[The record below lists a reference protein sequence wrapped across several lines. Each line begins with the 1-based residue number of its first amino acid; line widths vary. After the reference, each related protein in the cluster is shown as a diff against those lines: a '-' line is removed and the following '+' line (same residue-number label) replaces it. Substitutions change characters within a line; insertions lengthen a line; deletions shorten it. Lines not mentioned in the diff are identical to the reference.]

1 MSTCLLIGVSFEARV
16 IHVTRMDAPGR
27 HRRIHDDCQPK
38 GSGFESGILKA
49 PSLSRRG
56 FIGSVLSGV
65 AVTGCMERR
74 ARPLSFSLPWGEAAF
89 HTVNARRFAKEVRG
103 ATEGRVDIH
112 VFSGASLGVKGPQS
126 IRALQE
132 NIVNLADISGFQ
144 QVGTA
149 PVLGLESLPLLIDSM
164 EELALLWSRLR
175 FVVNRKFSELGL
187 KVLYVVPWP
196 QQNIFSKRRLSRPG
210 DLDGLRIRSQAPIMT
225 AFSRALG
232 MAPIQLTNPETVPAL
247 ATGMIDAV
255 ATSTSTA
262 SSQKYWEFLGYTLR
276 TNHLWSSNIVAI
288 NEGAWEKI
296 AELDRAIVEQVAEKL
311 EGQFWQISREEDV
324 KQLQRIEKMGM
335 KTTRPTTE
343 LIEMMRSAAR
353 PLWRDFASS
362 LKPEERVV
370 LKWFI
375 ETVQR

>member
-1 MSTCLLIGVSFEARV
+1 MKDPRFN
-16 IHVTRMDAPGR
+16 
-27 HRRIHDDCQPK
+27 RRILIA
-38 GSGFESGILKA
+38 GTLA
-49 PSLSRRG
+49 
-56 FIGSVLSGV
+56 SVVLG
-65 AVTGCMERR
+65 GCRKQR
-74 ARPLSFSLPWGEAAF
+74 ARPLSFSLPWGEASF
-89 HTVNARRFAKEVRG
+89 HTSNARTFASKVGEKT
-103 ATEGRVDIH
+103 AGRVDIR

-164 EELALLWSRLR
+164 EELELLWSRLR
-175 FVVNRKFSELGL
+175 NIVDRKLSTLGL

-196 QQNIFSKRRLSRPG
+196 QQNIFSKTEIRQPS
-210 DLDGLRIRSQAPIMT
+210 DLYGLRIRSQAPIMT

-288 NEGAWEKI
+288 NRGAWERI
-296 AELDRAIVEQVAEKL
+296 AKEDRDVIQEIADTL
-311 EGQFWQISREEDV
+311 EEQFWQISREEDLR
-324 KQLQRIEKMGM
+324 QLKRLEAMGM
-335 KTTRPTTE
+335 KTTMPTRE
-343 LIEMMRSAAR
+343 FIKRMRAAAR
-353 PLWRDFASS
+353 PLWRDFA
-362 LKPEERVV
+362 LALAPEEKEV
-370 LKWFI
+370 LQWFI
-375 ETVQR
+375 EAVQRGS